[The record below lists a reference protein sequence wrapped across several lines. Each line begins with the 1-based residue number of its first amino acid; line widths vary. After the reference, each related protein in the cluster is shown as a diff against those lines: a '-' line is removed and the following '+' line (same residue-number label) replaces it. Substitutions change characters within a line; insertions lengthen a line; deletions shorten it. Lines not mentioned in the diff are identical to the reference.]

1 MIVREAAKAGVL
13 VGLVLAAVDLGQV
26 AWLNPASLKLKAVLW
41 LVGLYVGSGLL
52 GALVVFALGAL
63 LWRAR
68 LGERVGTL
76 RGVLLAVG
84 GFLLA
89 QEAALRAFSPL
100 SPWRPWAVAGTA
112 LAALILMPVLA
123 RLVRRVPVALAAVW
137 LVLLGAAGVGA
148 SRGFV
153 APRDEA
159 GSTAPST
166 AAVAAAGK
174 PNVVLVLIDT
184 LRADHLGCYGY
195 SRPTSPNIDAFA
207 KESVQFLQNFSQ
219 SSWTKPA
226 TASLLT
232 SHYPSMHQCYLEQQK
247 LPESEVIL
255 PQLLKQVGYQTAVFS
270 GNPWV
275 TPDYGFDRGV
285 DHFFSTYDERFA
297 RVTLFMNT
305 LKRLSKLFGD
315 NAFVYNRIKMTV
327 QGELSTTA
335 RDDVT
340 TGEAVKW
347 LQTHH
352 DKPFFL
358 YLHYMSPHH
367 PYDPPPPYDK
377 FVPDRSIK
385 PVTYYPKKS
394 YFFFEHGDPLPPAQ
408 RDDMI
413 ARYDGDILF
422 ADHAFGNLLAELKRL
437 DVLDKS
443 VVVLIADHG
452 EEFYD
457 HQNWGHG
464 QSIYNELINV
474 PLIIRYPAA
483 LPQGTKVATTT
494 MSVDVVP
501 TLLDLVGAPPLASA
515 VGQSLVA
522 TAKGAVAARAPEAY
536 SELIYKYGA
545 ARGVVDDQSKLIDY
559 TKGDQHKQEL
569 FDLGSDFHEQH
580 DLAAS
585 APAKLEPLDRQLAEV
600 RDWAAKRQAS
610 ASEVKID
617 DEQAK
622 RLKALGYLN

>member
-1 MIVREAAKAGVL
+1 MVREAVKAGVL
-13 VGLVLAAVDLGQV
+13 AGLVLAAVDLGQV
-26 AWLNPASLKLKAVLW
+26 AWLNPASLKAAAVVW
-41 LVGLYVGSGLL
+41 LIGLYVGAGLL
-52 GALVVFALGAL
+52 GALVLFGVAALA
-63 LWRAR
+63 WRAGAR
-68 LGERVGTL
+68 ERVGTL
-76 RGVLLAVG
+76 RAVLLAVG

-100 SPWRPWAVAGTA
+100 SAWRPWAVVGAAVVA
-112 LAALILMPVLA
+112 LALVPLLA
-123 RLVRRVPVALAAVW
+123 RLVRRVPVALAAVG
-137 LVLLGAAGVGA
+137 LVLLAAGAVGAAH
-148 SRGFV
+148 GFV
-153 APRDEA
+153 APRDEQRSA
-159 GSTAPST
+159 EPVT
-166 AAVAAAGK
+166 AAATGK

-195 SRPTSPNIDAFA
+195 SRPTSPHIDAFA
-207 KESVQFLQNFSQ
+207 KEGVQFLQNFSQ

-247 LPESEVIL
+247 LPETEVIL
-255 PQLLKQVGYQTAVFS
+255 PQMMKRAGYQTAVFS
-270 GNPWV
+270 GNPWI

-315 NAFVYNRIKMTV
+315 NAFVYNRIKMAV

-340 TGEAVKW
+340 TSEAVKW

-358 YLHYMSPHH
+358 YMHYMSPHH

-394 YFFFEHGDPLPPAQ
+394 YFFFEHGDPLPQKQ

-422 ADHAFGNLLAELKRL
+422 ADHAFGDLLAELKRL
-437 DVLDKS
+437 HVLDDS
-443 VVVLIADHG
+443 IVVLIADHG

-474 PLIIRYPAA
+474 PLVIRYPAA
-483 LPQGTKVATTT
+483 LPAGTKIGATT

-501 TLLDLVGAPPLASA
+501 TLLDLIGAPPLPTAA
-515 VGQSLVA
+515 GKSLVA
-522 TAKGAVAARAPEAY
+522 LAKGAASDREPEAY

-559 TKGDQHKQEL
+559 TKGDEHKQEL
-569 FDLGSDFHEQH
+569 YDLGTDFHEQH

-585 APAKLEPLDRQLAEV
+585 QPAKLDPLDKQLAEV
-600 RDWAAKRQAS
+600 RSWAEKRQAS
-610 ASEVKID
+610 AAAEVQID
-617 DEQAK
+617 DEKAK